1 MNFYKNHFGMII
13 SSVVAIC
20 ISLIM
25 ATSAIFVD
33 HLTFTVP
40 LLVKNWGTAFLVIT
54 LTGMICPLTDW
65 SFALGRKFGL
75 KPETLPHVLLENFV
89 ATLFFNTTATLVLT
103 AVNVFNNPEIEG
115 AVAAGFIPSVSG
127 LFWQNVVHDWPI
139 MFIISYVFAFF
150 VTKAAIRIARTA
162 VGELK
167 SGHSPQN
174 QAG

>member
-33 HLTFTVP
+33 KLTFTVP

-54 LTGMICPLTDW
+54 LTGMIFPLTDW
-65 SFALGRKFGL
+65 SFALGRKLGL
-75 KPETLPHVLLENFV
+75 RPETLPHVLLENFV
-89 ATLFFNTTATLVLT
+89 ATLFFNTTATIVLT

-115 AVAAGFIPSVSG
+115 AVAAGFLPSTSAVFVQG
-127 LFWQNVVHDWPI
+127 VINDWPI
-139 MFIISYVFAFF
+139 MFVISYIFAFF
-150 VTKAAIRIARTA
+150 VTKAAIKIARSA

-167 SGHSPQN
+167 SPHSPQN
-174 QAG
+174 AQA